1 MSTVNL
7 LVLCQSMTLRGDPQ
21 LFMFKAPTQFF
32 PASNKINKDDYSK
45 CEYFEVYAKTYIY
58 YFSNFLIILY

>member
-7 LVLCQSMTLRGDPQ
+7 LELCQSMTRRGDPQ
-21 LFMFKAPTQFF
+21 LFKFKVPMEFF
-32 PASNKINKDDYSK
+32 PASNKINKNDYPE

>member
-7 LVLCQSMTLRGDPQ
+7 LVLCQFMTLRGDPQ
-21 LFMFKAPTQFF
+21 LFMFKVPKEFF

-45 CEYFEVYAKTYIY
+45 CEYFEV
-58 YFSNFLIILY
+58 